1 MFRISLLAMT
11 STLAL
16 AGAASASPAVA
27 QAPAA
32 KAATASTSA
41 STPESTPASSP
52 ASTAKASTAKAS
64 ATPASATPASTPAKA
79 DRATAAV
86 DAAVAEVMREY
97 GIAGMAIGVSRDGEQ
112 RFFNYGDA
120 SRAPR
125 RAVSSDTLFELGS
138 ISKTFTVT
146 LAAYAQATGR
156 LSLTD
161 SPAKWVPELQGS
173 EFARLTLVH
182 LATHTAGGFPL
193 QVPDAVQSMA
203 QLMDYLKAWTPR
215 YAPGTR
221 RTYANPS
228 IGMLGVVAARA
239 LGQPYVAAMEQQ
251 LFPMLGLR
259 DTYLEVP
266 PRKMP
271 DYAQGYDKQDA
282 PVHVNPGVLADEAYG
297 VKSSARDMLRFVEI
311 NLGTA
316 PVDATLQRAIAETH
330 TGYYQLG
337 AMTQDLI
344 WEQYRYPVSVD
355 DLVHGNSA
363 QVAFETLPVKA
374 LQPPLAPQQAVWIN
388 KTGATN
394 GFGAYVAFVPSRKLG
409 IVILAN
415 RNYPNEARVR
425 LALRVLKALAP

>member
-1 MFRISLLAMT
+1 MRAPAMFRISLLSMT
-11 STLAL
+11 LTLAL
-16 AGAASASPAVA
+16 AGAASAGPAVA

-32 KAATASTSA
+32 KATTASTSV
-41 STPESTPASSP
+41 STPASSP
-52 ASTAKASTAKAS
+52 ASTAKAS
-64 ATPASATPASTPAKA
+64 ATPAPASAKA

-173 EFARLTLVH
+173 EFARLTLVN

-239 LGQPYVAAMEQQ
+239 LGEPYVVAMEQR
-251 LFPMLGLR
+251 LFPKLGLR

-266 PRKMP
+266 PGKMP

-282 PVHVNPGVLADEAYG
+282 PVRVNPGVLADEAYG

-330 TGYYQLG
+330 TGSYQLG

-344 WEQYRYPVSVD
+344 WEQYRYPVSVE

>member
-1 MFRISLLAMT
+1 MRAPAMPRVFLRPKTLTSALALSLV
-11 STLAL
+11 L
-16 AGAASASPAVA
+16 AGAASAGPAAAPAASPAASA

-32 KAATASTSA
+32 RS
-41 STPESTPASSP
+41 
-52 ASTAKASTAKAS
+52 STA
-64 ATPASATPASTPAKA
+64 PAAAPAKA
-79 DRATAAV
+79 DRAAAAV
-86 DAAVAEVMREY
+86 DAAVAEVMRQY
-97 GIAGMAIGVSRDGEQ
+97 GIAGMAIGVSHDGEQ

-120 SRAPR
+120 SREPR

-156 LSLTD
+156 LSLAD

-173 EFARLTLVH
+173 EFAKLTLVN

-193 QVPDAVQSMA
+193 QVPDAVQTMA
-203 QLMDYLKAWTPR
+203 QLMDYLKAWTPQ

-221 RTYANPS
+221 RTYANPG

-239 LGQPYVAAMEQQ
+239 LGEPYVVAMEQR
-251 LFPMLGLR
+251 LFPKLGLR

-282 PVHVNPGVLADEAYG
+282 PVRVNPGVLADEAYG

-337 AMTQDLI
+337 AITQDLI

-363 QVAFETLPVKA
+363 KVSFETLPVQA

>member
-1 MFRISLLAMT
+1 MRAPATPRVSLRSTTL
-11 STLAL
+11 TLAL
-16 AGAASASPAVA
+16 TLILASAASANPAVA
-27 QAPAA
+27 QTPPA
-32 KAATASTSA
+32 KAA
-41 STPESTPASSP
+41 
-52 ASTAKASTAKAS
+52 
-64 ATPASATPASTPAKA
+64 ATPTAAPAKA
-79 DRATAAV
+79 DRATATV
-86 DAAVAEVMREY
+86 DAAVAEVMRQY

-120 SRAPR
+120 SRQPR

-173 EFARLTLVH
+173 EFARLTLLN

-193 QVPDAVQSMA
+193 QVPDAVQNTA

-215 YAPGTR
+215 YAPGTK

-239 LGQPYVAAMEQQ
+239 LGQPYVAAMEQG
-251 LFPMLGLR
+251 LFPKLGLR
-259 DTYLEVP
+259 DTWLEVP
-266 PRKMP
+266 PRRIA

-282 PVHVNPGVLADEAYG
+282 PVRLNPGVLADEAYG

-311 NLGTA
+311 NLGAA
-316 PVDATLQRAIAETH
+316 PVDATLQRAVAETR
-330 TGYYQLG
+330 TGHYQLG
-337 AMTQDLI
+337 AMTQDLA
-344 WEQYRYPVSVD
+344 WEQYRYPVSVE

-374 LQPPLAPQQAVWIN
+374 LQPPLAPQQAVWVN

-425 LALRVLKALAP
+425 LALRVLEALAP

>member
-1 MFRISLLAMT
+1 MASTLAL
-11 STLAL
+11 TLAL
-16 AGAASASPAVA
+16 AGAASASPAAAPMVIA
-27 QAPAA
+27 QASAA
-32 KAATASTSA
+32 Q
-41 STPESTPASSP
+41 
-52 ASTAKASTAKAS
+52 AS
-64 ATPASATPASTPAKA
+64 ATATPAPAKA

-86 DAAVAEVMREY
+86 DAAVAEVMRQY
-97 GIAGMAIGVSRDGEQ
+97 GIDGMAIGVSHNGEQ

-120 SRAPR
+120 SRQPR

-156 LSLTD
+156 LSLDD

-173 EFARLTLVH
+173 EFAKLTLVN

-193 QVPDAVQSMA
+193 QVPDAVQNTA
-203 QLMDYLKAWTPR
+203 QLMDYLKAWTPQ
-215 YAPGTR
+215 YAPGTK

-228 IGMLGVVAARA
+228 IGMLGVAAARA
-239 LGQPYVAAMEQQ
+239 LGEPYVAAMEQQ
-251 LFPMLGLR
+251 LFPKLGLR

-282 PVHVNPGVLADEAYG
+282 PVRVNPGVLADEAYG
-297 VKSSARDMLRFVEI
+297 VKSSARDMLRFIEI
-311 NLGTA
+311 NLGVV
-316 PVDATLQRAIAETH
+316 PVDASLQRAIAATQ
-330 TGYYQLG
+330 TGHYQLG
-337 AMTQDLI
+337 AMTQDLV
-344 WEQYRYPVSVD
+344 WEQYRYPVSLD

-374 LQPPLAPQQAVWIN
+374 LQPPLTPQQAVWVN

-394 GFGAYVAFVPSRKLG
+394 GFGAYVAFVPSRKFG

>member
-1 MFRISLLAMT
+1 MRAPATPRVSPRSTTPTLAST
-11 STLAL
+11 LAQTLALTLAL
-16 AGAASASPAVA
+16 AGAASASPAAAPMVVA
-27 QAPAA
+27 QASAA
-32 KAATASTSA
+32 QASPT
-41 STPESTPASSP
+41 
-52 ASTAKASTAKAS
+52 
-64 ATPASATPASTPAKA
+64 ATPAPAKA

-86 DAAVAEVMREY
+86 DAAVAEVMRQY
-97 GIAGMAIGVSRDGEQ
+97 GIDGMAIGVSHNGEQ

-120 SRAPR
+120 SRQPR

-156 LSLTD
+156 LSLDD

-173 EFARLTLVH
+173 EFAKLTLVN

-193 QVPDAVQSMA
+193 QVPDAVQNTA
-203 QLMDYLKAWTPR
+203 QLMDYLKAWTPQ
-215 YAPGTR
+215 YAPGTK

-228 IGMLGVVAARA
+228 IGMLGVAAARA
-239 LGQPYVAAMEQQ
+239 LGEPYVAAMEQQ
-251 LFPMLGLR
+251 LFPKLGLR

-282 PVHVNPGVLADEAYG
+282 PVRVNPGVLADEAYG

-311 NLGTA
+311 NLGAA

-337 AMTQDLI
+337 AMTQDLV
-344 WEQYRYPVSVD
+344 WEQYRYPVSLD

-363 QVAFETLPVKA
+363 QVAFRPCRSRPCNRRWRRSRRCGSTRPA
-374 LQPPLAPQQAVWIN
+374 PP
-388 KTGATN
+388 T
-394 GFGAYVAFVPSRKLG
+394 
-409 IVILAN
+409 
-415 RNYPNEARVR
+415 
-425 LALRVLKALAP
+425 ALAPTWRSCRRASSAS

>member
-1 MFRISLLAMT
+1 MRAPATPRVSLRSTTLTLAPT
-11 STLAL
+11 LVLALLAL
-16 AGAASASPAVA
+16 AGAASASPAAAPAVIA
-27 QAPAA
+27 QASAA
-32 KAATASTSA
+32 Q
-41 STPESTPASSP
+41 
-52 ASTAKASTAKAS
+52 AS
-64 ATPASATPASTPAKA
+64 ATATPAPAKA

-86 DAAVAEVMREY
+86 DAAVAEVMRQY
-97 GIAGMAIGVSRDGEQ
+97 GIAGMAIGVSHHGEQ

-120 SRAPR
+120 SRQPR

-138 ISKTFTVT
+138 ISKTFTVM

-156 LSLTD
+156 LSLDD
-161 SPAKWVPELQGS
+161 SPANWVPELQGS
-173 EFARLTLVH
+173 EFAKLTLLN

-193 QVPDAVQSMA
+193 QVPDAVQNTA
-203 QLMDYLKAWTPR
+203 QLMDYLKAWTPQ
-215 YAPGTR
+215 YAPGTK
-221 RTYANPS
+221 RTYANSS

-239 LGQPYVAAMEQQ
+239 LGEPYVAAMEQG
-251 LFPMLGLR
+251 LFPKLGLR
-259 DTYLEVP
+259 DTWLEVP
-266 PRKMP
+266 PRRIA

-282 PVHVNPGVLADEAYG
+282 PVRLNPGVLADEAYG

-311 NLGTA
+311 NLGTV
-316 PVDATLQRAIAETH
+316 PVDATLQRAIADTQ
-330 TGYYQLG
+330 TGHYQLG
-337 AMTQDLI
+337 AMTQDLV
-344 WEQYRYPVSVD
+344 WEQYRYPVSLD

-374 LQPPLAPQQAVWIN
+374 MQPPLAPQQAVWVN

-425 LALRVLKALAP
+425 LALRVLEALGY

>member
-1 MFRISLLAMT
+1 MRVPAMFRISLLSMT
-11 STLAL
+11 LTLAL

-27 QAPAA
+27 QAPTA

-41 STPESTPASSP
+41 STPASTP
-52 ASTAKASTAKAS
+52 ASTAKASAK
-64 ATPASATPASTPAKA
+64 PASTPAKA

-173 EFARLTLVH
+173 EFARLTLVN

-266 PRKMP
+266 PRKMA

-282 PVHVNPGVLADEAYG
+282 PVRVNPGVLADEAYG

-344 WEQYRYPVSVD
+344 WEQYSYPVSVD
-355 DLVHGNSA
+355 DVVHGNSA

>member
-1 MFRISLLAMT
+1 MRAPATPRISLLISALVM
-11 STLAL
+11 AL
-16 AGAASASPAVA
+16 APAAMLAAPATASPATAPSRAGTPVA
-27 QAPAA
+27 G
-32 KAATASTSA
+32 
-41 STPESTPASSP
+41 TPVAGM
-52 ASTAKASTAKAS
+52 
-64 ATPASATPASTPAKA
+64 PAKA

-86 DAAVAEVMREY
+86 DAAVAEVMRQY
-97 GIAGMAIGVSRDGEQ
+97 GIAGMAIGVSHNGEQ

-120 SRAPR
+120 SRQPR

-146 LAAYAQATGR
+146 LAAYAQASGR
-156 LSLTD
+156 LSLDD
-161 SPAKWVPELQGS
+161 SPAKWLPELQGS
-173 EFARLTLVH
+173 EFARLTLVN

-193 QVPDAVQSMA
+193 QVPGAVQNTA

-215 YAPGTR
+215 YAPGTK

-239 LGQPYVAAMEQQ
+239 LGQPYVAALEQD
-251 LFPMLGLR
+251 LLPKLGLR

-266 PRKMP
+266 PRKMA

-282 PVHVNPGVLADEAYG
+282 PVRVNPGVLANEAYG
-297 VKSSARDMLRFVEI
+297 VKSSARDMLHFVEI

-316 PVDATLQRAIAETH
+316 PVDATLGRAIAATH

-374 LQPPLAPQQAVWIN
+374 LRPPLAPQQAAWIN

-394 GFGAYVAFVPSRKLG
+394 GFGAYVAFVPARKLG

-425 LALRVLKALAP
+425 LALQVLKTLAP

>member
-1 MFRISLLAMT
+1 MRAPATLRVFTRSTTPTLTLTLAL
-11 STLAL
+11 TLAL
-16 AGAASASPAVA
+16 AGAASASPAA
-27 QAPAA
+27 E
-32 KAATASTSA
+32 ASA
-41 STPESTPASSP
+41 
-52 ASTAKASTAKAS
+52 AKAS
-64 ATPASATPASTPAKA
+64 ATAPAPAKA

-86 DAAVAEVMREY
+86 DAAVADVMRQY

-120 SRAPR
+120 SRQPR

-173 EFARLTLVH
+173 EFAKLTLVN

-193 QVPDAVQSMA
+193 QVPDAVRTMA
-203 QLMDYLKAWTPR
+203 QLMDYLKAWTPQ

-239 LGQPYVAAMEQQ
+239 LGQPYVAAMEQE
-251 LFPMLGLR
+251 LFPKLGLR
-259 DTYLEVP
+259 DTWLEVP
-266 PRKMP
+266 PRRMD

-282 PVHVNPGVLADEAYG
+282 PVRVNPGVLADEAYG

-316 PVDATLQRAIAETH
+316 PVDATLRRAIADTH

-363 QVAFETLPVKA
+363 QVAFETLPVQA
-374 LQPPLAPQQAVWIN
+374 LQPPLAPQQAVWVN

>member
-1 MFRISLLAMT
+1 MRAPAMFHISLLST
-11 STLAL
+11 TLAL
-16 AGAASASPAVA
+16 ALAGTASASPAVA

-32 KAATASTSA
+32 KAATASASA
-41 STPESTPASSP
+41 STPASSP
-52 ASTAKASTAKAS
+52 ASPAQ
-64 ATPASATPASTPAKA
+64 ASATPASTPAKA

-86 DAAVAEVMREY
+86 DAAVAEVMRQY
-97 GIAGMAIGVSRDGEQ
+97 GINGMAIGVSHNGEQ

-120 SRAPR
+120 SRQPR

-156 LSLTD
+156 LSLAD

-173 EFARLTLVH
+173 EFAKLTLVN

-193 QVPDAVQSMA
+193 QVPDAVQNTA
-203 QLMDYLKAWTPR
+203 QLMDYLKAWTPQ
-215 YAPGTR
+215 YAPGTK

-239 LGQPYVAAMEQQ
+239 LGESYVAAMEQQ
-251 LFPMLGLR
+251 LFPKLGLR
-259 DTYLEVP
+259 DTWLEVP

-282 PVHVNPGVLADEAYG
+282 PVRVNPGVLADEAYG

-311 NLGTA
+311 NLGAA

-355 DLVHGNSA
+355 DLVRGNSA

-374 LQPPLAPQQAVWIN
+374 LQPPLAPRQSVWVN

-425 LALRVLKALAP
+425 LALRVLEALAP

>member
-1 MFRISLLAMT
+1 MRVPAMFRISLLSMT
-11 STLAL
+11 LTLAL

-41 STPESTPASSP
+41 STPASTP
-52 ASTAKASTAKAS
+52 ASTAKPSAS
-64 ATPASATPASTPAKA
+64 AKA

-344 WEQYRYPVSVD
+344 WEQYSYPVSVD
-355 DLVHGNSA
+355 DVVHGNSA

-374 LQPPLAPQQAVWIN
+374 LQPQLAPQQAVWIN